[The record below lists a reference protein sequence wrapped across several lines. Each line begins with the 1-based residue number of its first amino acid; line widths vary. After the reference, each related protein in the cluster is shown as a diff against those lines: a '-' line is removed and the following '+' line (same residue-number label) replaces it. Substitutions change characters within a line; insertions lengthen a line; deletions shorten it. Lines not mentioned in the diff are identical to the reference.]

1 MVIDKGPLIIYGLV
15 ARYIKYPYFYTMHLL
30 YLVMV
35 VAFVGMSCGKT
46 RSCIDPSLFN
56 STQVCPPIYDPVCGC
71 DDYTYSS
78 PCNAERN
85 GVVSWTGGP
94 CLL

>member
-1 MVIDKGPLIIYGLV
+1 M
-15 ARYIKYPYFYTMHLL
+15 KYPYFYPMRVL

-35 VAFVGMSCGKT
+35 VALVSTSCGKS
-46 RSCIDPSLFN
+46 RSCIDPSLFGN
-56 STQVCPPIYDPVCGC
+56 AQACPPIYDPVCGC
-71 DDYTYSS
+71 DDFTYTN
-78 PCNAERN
+78 PCTAERN